1 MEEILMKCIICRNEK
16 SQNCFNDEHVIP
28 DSLGGYYHIYSVC
41 IDCNSK
47 LGEKVDSP
55 LVNHKLSELYR
66 FGQEIA
72 GKSGK
77 IPNPFA
83 GTFVGKDSP
92 TKKAR
97 LEVGSDGT
105 LELYQAPEIQWG
117 EKDGKILLSISVDPK
132 DEGKIDQIVAKT
144 LARKKIPAE
153 AIVRGEKTLELDQSA
168 YTSRWSID
176 INKFKIGLLKI
187 AYEFAVDSLPS
198 YFEDDAAIRASEILR
213 DANYDDVLD
222 YVKIGNGLQDKIW
235 DPFNQFLDLDSR
247 THYLVLASSDT
258 MGLVCLI
265 KLHDLFAVGV
275 VLSTKPYLEEGEMIV
290 GINSLD
296 ARSFIKIS
304 GQEMVSQCL
313 GPRYTRPLY
322 HLDFNTIEESVA
334 EINNPSF
341 RYEGQDNKREIVP
354 LYSWNGELIC
364 YLEDAVR
371 HARNEVVQDGNK
383 YIQTSWFARKP
394 EYFVKSVKTGN
405 LFQVIAYEVEQI
417 QIRKL

>member
-16 SQNCFNDEHVIP
+16 APNCFNDEHVIP

-41 IDCNSK
+41 IDCNSQ

-97 LEVGSDGT
+97 LDVGNDGT

-144 LARKKIPAE
+144 LLRKKIPAE
-153 AIVRGEKTLELDQSA
+153 AVIRGEKTLEFDQSA
-168 YTSRWSID
+168 YTSRWTID
-176 INKFKIGLLKI
+176 IQKFKIGLLKI

-258 MGLVCLI
+258 IGLVCLI

-275 VLSTKPYLEEGEMIV
+275 VLSPKPYLEEGEMIV
-290 GINSLD
+290 GINSLG

-322 HLDFNTIEESVA
+322 YLDLNAMEESIA
-334 EINNPSF
+334 EINNPNF

-354 LYSWNGELIC
+354 LYSRNGELVC

-371 HARNEVVQDGNK
+371 HARSEVVQNGNK
-383 YIQTSWFARKP
+383 YIQTFWFAREP
-394 EYFVKSVKTGN
+394 EYFVKSVKTGS
-405 LFQVIAYEVEQI
+405 LFQIIAYEVEQV